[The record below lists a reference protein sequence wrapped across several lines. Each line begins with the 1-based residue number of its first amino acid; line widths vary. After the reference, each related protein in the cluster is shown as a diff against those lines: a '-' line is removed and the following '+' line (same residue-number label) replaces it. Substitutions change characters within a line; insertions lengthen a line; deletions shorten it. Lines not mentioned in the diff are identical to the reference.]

1 MRRIFSI
8 FAVFILSTAYLT
20 SQVPFFNIY
29 YTDVSEFPK
38 VKMHFNATNL
48 AGQNLPSSQL
58 NISDFSLSENGV
70 DMKLNQDNSTNLE
83 IKCGSSG
90 VTIPISVVLA
100 IDCTGSMTE
109 DAGNSQTRFD
119 WVKEAANIFLDS
131 LKFTG
136 NTEVTV
142 IGFAGSSVV
151 NSGWINN
158 RVAAKSEIAKLP
170 IISGVTNFNP
180 PFLDQ
185 TNGVIKS
192 FETAQPNTRRV
203 TIFLTDGSHDW
214 LGDPASFENEEIS
227 LKAIE
232 NNIEVYA
239 VEVNVDNTNNRLNSL
254 SRYTGGYFENVDT
267 KNQLKNVFTKFYFDL
282 QGSEDKCWFEYTAPL
297 SCVGDESTRD
307 VVASFNKYV
316 PVYPLEQSFTYE
328 IPDDKL
334 ISLNVS
340 KTELLFSNNNGGTN
354 SHKVRFTA
362 NKGDFN
368 ISNFM
373 VSPDNG
379 NFTITPANLDIPAGQ
394 SAEITIEYTG
404 SEATSQEYTLSYVS
418 NPCEGQEITLISPCS
433 ADFDENLTYSNV
445 PLNTKRT
452 LKASFTN
459 TTSVNLIGNASITG
473 ANADKFTI
481 LTDNTVNLAPG
492 EDVEFDVEFESDV
505 QGDFTADLNFN
516 VNTEC
521 GVFTTNLVANA
532 VEQTLDLSPLDF
544 GLVRIQTEKTE
555 TYTITNIEALPITI
569 TNIDWANTFTDFSQP
584 IIVNGT
590 LPITLAQGETLDID
604 VTFSPFSLGNLQA
617 EINVTIQDVNTPAVI
632 SVTGIGTLPEIRANN
647 IDFSS
652 TDVGMTSSSELMTI
666 ENKGNEVLL
675 ISEIRLKSGAGNP
688 EDFNIITTQLTN
700 LSVDPN
706 SSIDIEFEFEPTA
719 GGNRTA
725 TVELIHNSA
734 IGDVTPDKVY
744 ERTLTGTAV
753 LNKMP
758 HTFDLSDYN
767 FNDVNTCQNGR
778 YQYSITNDSQENWD
792 LTLEIDNTTPNEFF
806 VNGAKTYSFSLTP
819 GQSEDVELS
828 FEPSQLGT
836 QSARLIITSS
846 DNLVDGE
853 ATISGNGVQEIIPIT
868 VDNFNYTSAGSFAP
882 SDEFN
887 LSFELDIPQYQ
898 RLAFVQVNV
907 QIEYNS
913 KQVIPILN
921 TLEISKAGWNAQIM
935 SNDYVSGDNY
945 MISIEMTSTMIHNEL
960 EKMNLSMNFKAM
972 FSNVIDDQFTISA
985 DFAPN
990 CIAFQT
996 ANKPLKVDF
1005 CGAEFSGLNFGEPNN
1020 LEKVYPNPISNSKD
1034 VEFSL
1039 LGSGRVDIQL
1049 IDLNGNIIKNYVQ
1062 GDLEA
1067 GKYTFNLDIN
1077 NVDNGVYFLQMR
1089 HFDFIETQKI
1099 VILK

>member
-8 FAVFILSTAYLT
+8 FAVFVLSTAYLT

-58 NISDFSLSENGV
+58 NISDFSLSENGQ
-70 DMKLNQDNSTNLE
+70 DMKINQDNSTNLE
-83 IKCGSSG
+83 IKCGNAG

-100 IDCTGSMTE
+100 IDCTGSMLE

-131 LKFTG
+131 LKFTE

-142 IGFAGSSVV
+142 IGFAGNTVL

-158 RVAAKSEIAKLP
+158 KLDAKAEISKLP
-170 IISGVTNFNP
+170 TISGVTNFNP

-185 TNGVIKS
+185 TTGAIKS
-192 FETAQPNTRRV
+192 FETARPNTRRI

-214 LGDPASFENEEIS
+214 LGDPNSFEYEEVS
-227 LKAIE
+227 MKSIE

-267 KNQLKNVFTKFYFDL
+267 KNQLKSVFTKFYFDL

-297 SCVGDESTRD
+297 SCVGDESTRN
-307 VVASFNKYV
+307 VSASFNKYV
-316 PVYPLEQSFTYE
+316 PVYPLEQSFTYD

-334 ISLNVS
+334 ISLNVD
-340 KTELLFSNNNGGTN
+340 KTELLFSNNTGGTN

-362 NKGDFN
+362 NIGNFN

-373 VSPDNG
+373 VFPDNG
-379 NFTITPANLDIPAGQ
+379 NFTITPASLNIAPGQ

-404 SEATSQEYTLSYVS
+404 SEATSQEYTLSYSS
-418 NPCEGQEITLISPCS
+418 NPCEGEDITLISPCS
-433 ADFDENLTYSNV
+433 ADFEENLTYSNV

-459 TTSVNLIGNASITG
+459 TTSVNLIGDASITG

-481 LTDNTVNLAPG
+481 LNDNTINLAPS
-492 EDVEFDVEFESDV
+492 EDIEFDIEFESDV
-505 QGDFTADLNFN
+505 QGNFTADLNFN

-521 GVFTTNLVANA
+521 GVFTTNLIANA
-532 VEQTLDLSPLDF
+532 VEQSLVLDPLDF
-544 GLVRIQTEKTE
+544 GSVRIQTEKTE
-555 TYTITNIEALPITI
+555 TYTITNTEAIPITI
-569 TNIDWANTFTDFSQP
+569 TNIDWANTYADYNQS
-584 IIVNGT
+584 IVINGT
-590 LPITLAQGETLDID
+590 LPITLNANQTLDLN
-604 VTFSPFSLGNLQA
+604 VSFSPQSVGSKQA
-617 EINVTIQDVNTPAVI
+617 EINVSIQDVNTPAVI
-632 SVTGIGTLPEIRANN
+632 SVTGIGTLPEIMANN
-647 IDFSS
+647 IDFPL
-652 TDVGMTSSSELMTI
+652 TDVGMTSSTDLMTI
-666 ENKGNEVLL
+666 ENNGNEVLL

-688 EDFNIITTQLTN
+688 EDFNIVTTQLTN
-700 LSVDPN
+700 LTVDPN

-725 TVELIHNSA
+725 TVEIVHNSA
-734 IGDVTPDKVY
+734 IGDVTPNKVY
-744 ERTLTGTAV
+744 ERTLTGSAV

-758 HTFDLSDYN
+758 YTFDLSDYN

-778 YQYSITNDSQENWD
+778 FQYTITNDSQENWD
-792 LTLEIDNTTPNEFF
+792 LTLEVDNTMPNEFF
-806 VNGAKTYSFSLTP
+806 VNGAKTYAFSLTP
-819 GQSEDVELS
+819 GQSEDVELT
-828 FEPSQLGT
+828 FEPTQLGT
-836 QSARLIITSS
+836 QSARLFITSS

-882 SDEFN
+882 SDEFT

-898 RLAFVQVNV
+898 RLDFNQVNV

-913 KQVIPILN
+913 KQVLPEL
-921 TLEISKAGWNAQIM
+921 TSLQISNAGWNAQIM
-935 SNDYVSGDNY
+935 SNDNVSGDNY

-960 EKMNLSMNFKAM
+960 DNMNLSMNFKAM
-972 FSNVIDDQFTISA
+972 FSNVINDQFTISA

-996 ANKPLKVDF
+996 VNKPLKVDF

-1020 LEKVYPNPISNSKD
+1020 LERVYPNPISNSKD

-1062 GDLEA
+1062 GDLDA

-1099 VILK
+1099 VIFK